1 MTPQEGIE
9 HARQHARDLQHRF
22 GVESAQHVDVHAFAD
37 RLNVQIVDA
46 PLEGALAQLVVNGD
60 SARILLSSRLRDPTR
75 RRIAI
80 AHELG
85 HYVLSHP
92 SPSVTELCE
101 PRPQPHISAN
111 GRDFESE
118 AHSFVLEL
126 LMPAVEADALCR
138 ARAPDLLLCAQL
150 SISAWVP
157 IEHAAIRIVE
167 RSDRTCAAVLSTS
180 AGIAWIATSRRF
192 SSKFGASL
200 ASKLRQ
206 GLPLDPRTLASQ
218 IMDRSAPSAPAEVPA
233 DAWLGSPGQLLLE
246 NSAPVAEGGAM
257 LTILY
262 SPPSSR
268 VDHDALRTRI
278 RARQRRSCSAR
289 PVVPTVTGLAR

>member
-1 MTPQEGIE
+1 MTPQDGIA
-9 HARQHARDLQHRF
+9 HARQQARNLQRRF
-22 GVESAQHVDVHAFAD
+22 GVESVQHVDVHAFAD
-37 RLNVQIVDA
+37 RLNVHIVDA
-46 PLEGALAQLVVNGD
+46 PLQGALAQLVVNGH

-92 SPSVTELCE
+92 SPTVAELCE
-101 PRPQPHISAN
+101 PRPHPSHRSAN

-118 AHSFVLEL
+118 AHGFALEL
-126 LMPAVEADALCR
+126 LTPAAEVDALCR
-138 ARAPDLLLCAQL
+138 ARDPDLLLCAQL

-157 IEHAAIRIVE
+157 IEHAAIRVAE

-180 AGIAWIATSRRF
+180 GGIAWVAPSHRF
-192 SSKFGASL
+192 LSEFGTSL

-206 GLPLDPRTLASQ
+206 GLPLDRRTLASQ
-218 IMDRSAPSAPAEVPA
+218 IMDRSAPYAPAEVPA
-233 DAWLGSPGQLLLE
+233 DAWLGSPGQPLLE

-257 LTILY
+257 LTILWAHCLDGT
-262 SPPSSR
+262 SS
-268 VDHDALRTRI
+268 
-278 RARQRRSCSAR
+278 SAG
-289 PVVPTVTGLAR
+289 TCTTLS